1 MSFKKGESTSTQ
13 STSFPDYV
21 TDAQRGLITAAG
33 GLATP
38 FIKPSTSALAGQNA
52 DQQKAAELARTQAM
66 GAFNTDY
73 SAPISR
79 AGGGFRAAQ
88 LGNPAQME
96 AAQLDG
102 PAQMEAYEVSS
113 EDIRGEMNPF
123 LESVGKQTL
132 ADMRREK
139 MATDAQIGARSA
151 SGVAFGGSGPA
162 LQRAQLDRAYGEQVG
177 STING
182 LMAQGY
188 DRATAIALQ
197 KAGARDAARQANV
210 NAANQFSTLN
220 FGAENNARM
229 RNADAANQF
238 STLNFGAENTAR
250 SSNAQTAL
258 AAQIAANSAANST
271 FERQQAALQQLLGI
285 GNQNQQFA
293 QAGIDIPWTQLNKA
307 AAFLPG
313 VGSTTTSSQPNY
325 FNPLEALVGV
335 GSLF

>member
-1 MSFKKGESTSTQ
+1 MSMKKGESTSTQ

-21 TDAQRGLITAAG
+21 TDAQKGLITAAG

-38 FIKPSTSALAGQNA
+38 FVKPSEFALAGQNA

-73 SAPISR
+73 SSKIAN
-79 AGGGFRAAQ
+79 AGGGFQAAQ
-88 LGNPAQME
+88 LG
-96 AAQLDG
+96 G
-102 PAQMEAYEVSS
+102 PAQMEAYKVTG
-113 EDIRGEMNPF
+113 EDIQGQMNPF
-123 LESVGKQTL
+123 LQTVGRQTL

-139 MATDAQIGARSA
+139 TATDAQIGARNA
-151 SGVAFGGSGPA
+151 SGVAFGGSGAA
-162 LQRAQLDRAYGEQVG
+162 LQRAQLDRGYGEQVG

-188 DRATAIALQ
+188 DRATALAMQ
-197 KAGARDAARQANV
+197 NAGAENAARQGNV
-210 NAANQFSTLN
+210 NATNQFSQMN
-220 FGAENNARM
+220 FGAEN
-229 RNADAANQF
+229 
-238 STLNFGAENTAR
+238 SAR
-250 SSNAQTAL
+250 SSNAQSGL
-258 AAQIAANSAANST
+258 AAQIAANGAANST

-293 QAGIDIPWTQLNKA
+293 QAGIDVPWTQLNKA

-325 FNPLEALVGV
+325 INPLETIIGAA
-335 GSLF
+335 SLF